1 LEGSGHPERFGVILK
16 EDPLATRV
24 LLVRHGDTQAS
35 KDGRFTGAT
44 DVPLSKEGRIH
55 ASELAV
61 RLARYPLDAIY
72 SSSMQ
77 RAQETAGFTARVHG
91 LEVTPI
97 PELREM
103 GHGVWDGKS
112 REEILKLFGP
122 AQIDAYD
129 RDPFHFRPENGE
141 SGEDVLKRAAP
152 ALSKLVKKHDGQTI
166 LIVAH
171 KTTNRLVMGYFLG
184 LDPQLY
190 RDKLGQRPA
199 CLNVLRFPN
208 ENEAQLLLLNDIGHY
223 GTSDSSQYEYVV

>member
-1 LEGSGHPERFGVILK
+1 M
-16 EDPLATRV
+16 ATRV

-44 DVPLSKEGRIH
+44 DIPLSKEGRIH

-72 SSSMQ
+72 ASSMQ
-77 RAQETAGFTARVHG
+77 RARETAGFTARVHG
-91 LEVTPI
+91 MKVTLV

-103 GHGVWDGKS
+103 NHGVWDGKD
-112 REEILKLFGP
+112 REEILQQYGQ
-122 AQIDAYD
+122 AQLDEYD

-152 ALSKLVKKHDGQTI
+152 ALSQLVKKHDGQTI
-166 LIVAH
+166 LVVAH
-171 KTTNRLVMGYFLG
+171 KTTNRLLICKFLG
-184 LDPQLY
+184 LDPQQY
-190 RDKLGQRPA
+190 REKLAQRPA
-199 CLNVLRFPN
+199 CLNVLLFPN

-223 GTSDSSQYEYVV
+223 VASDSSQYEYVV